1 MDNVV
6 DIFMYLEKLEVQGF
20 KSFANKNK
28 LVFSGMVDGQ
38 KRGITSVVGPNGSGK
53 SNIADAIRWVL
64 GEQSSKL
71 LRSKKSDD
79 VIFVG
84 SDKKARLNFAE
95 VSLFLNNQDPN
106 FKFKE
111 FAISDE
117 SRESLEESKK
127 DNKTEIDVVDS
138 FLMLPE
144 IVITRRVYRDGN
156 SEYLINNNKV
166 RLSDVQ
172 IFLAKASFGQKTYSV
187 IGQGM
192 VENFLNTSPAERKAF
207 FDEAT
212 GVKQYQIKRD
222 LSLGKLE
229 TSQENLSQ
237 VEMLLN
243 EIEPRLNSLT
253 RQVSKLKKRENLEKE
268 LREHQTNYYGSL
280 WQEINEKLH
289 SLNKEI
295 KEDEE
300 NKDKVKII
308 LKNKKEEVDK
318 INQESSLNDE
328 FLKLQENLSSNRD
341 KFNKLEKQKSL
352 INSWEELKFQN
363 TNNNE
368 VEYLIKEKGEKL
380 LESEK
385 IKEKLD
391 SLSAEFLK
399 QEEINSLEKELIES
413 EVKQSELQKE
423 LMKLEAL
430 LELRLEKSGNFD
442 MSFLFSRQN
451 DVQKT
456 ISQLSEE
463 INLLNPEEKNK
474 EDKLSIKV
482 EQEKELLE
490 KIEKLESELKK
501 IKEEFDPSNVN
512 KINAD
517 INSLIKKISNFE
529 NSSDL
534 SLFQKII
541 QEIKNDL
548 SELLNFV
555 SGQKFDNTIERV
567 NKKILDLK
575 KEREKINEDRN
586 NFKLELQIL
595 RNKKQQLENEKNKLE
610 REFLEINRKIES
622 NSKEQS
628 LDDLKKEKDK
638 ASLNLE
644 KIVGEVSSFKL
655 DLEKIKIEKENWQEK
670 RRSLES
676 EYRKFKDELL
686 DLENKINFIKSS
698 DSKNQAKIENLEEEI
713 RDNAFLSD
721 FKNIIFTEA
730 IIKERN
736 YLDLEIS
743 KTKEILGSLEE
754 KLSNFNKNQEEKRQY
769 LFNLQKEV
777 HELESKMHSF
787 YQKINNKQ
795 VEMAREETRMEDL
808 ENNILND
815 KIEKSIIDSY
825 KKEVDVE
832 INYEYLKNE
841 IYKIKNQLEQIGGID
856 PEVEKE
862 YFETKKRY
870 EFLFE
875 QTEDLNKTIKSLER
889 VIVELDTLIKDR
901 FDCEFK
907 VISEKFNEYFKIL
920 FNGGQAKI
928 FPIKEEPLEMDETN
942 NEQGEI
948 SKSGEGIIPQSTKN
962 LKKIKYLKKYNAIG
976 LSGVDILAVPPGKKI
991 SSVNM
996 LSGGERALTAIA
1008 LICAIISANPAPFVV
1023 LDEVDAALDEAN
1035 SERLAQILDD
1045 LSDKTQFIA
1054 ITHNRATMKR
1064 ANILYGVSMGS
1075 DGISN
1080 LLSIKLDDYVH
1091 DI

>member
-399 QEEINSLEKELIES
+399 QEEISDLEKKLTES

-442 MSFLFSRQN
+442 ISFLFSRQN
-451 DVQKT
+451 DIQKT

-463 INLLNPEEKNK
+463 ISLLNPEEKNK
-474 EDKLSIKV
+474 EDKLSTKT

-1045 LSDKTQFIA
+1045 L
-1054 ITHNRATMKR
+1054 
-1064 ANILYGVSMGS
+1064 
-1075 DGISN
+1075 
-1080 LLSIKLDDYVH
+1080 
-1091 DI
+1091 

>member
-1 MDNVV
+1 MNSLIDV
-6 DIFMYLEKLEVQGF
+6 FMYLEKLEVQGF

-28 LVFSGMVDGQ
+28 LVFSGMVDGK

-111 FAISDE
+111 FVISDE
-117 SRESLEESKK
+117 SKNSLEDSKK
-127 DNKTEIDVVDS
+127 EDKKEVDVVDS

-268 LREHQTNYYGSL
+268 LKEHQTNYYGSL
-280 WQEINEKLH
+280 WQEINGKLN
-289 SLNKEI
+289 SLSKEI
-295 KEDEE
+295 KESEE
-300 NKDKVKII
+300 EKDKVKAI
-308 LKNKKEEVDK
+308 LRNKKSEVDK

-328 FLKLQENLSSNRD
+328 FLKLQENLSFHRD
-341 KFNKLEKQKSL
+341 KFNKLEKQKNL
-352 INSWEELKFQN
+352 ISDWENLRSQN
-363 TNNNE
+363 TKDKE
-368 VEYLIKEKGEKL
+368 LEYLIKEKEEKI

-385 IKEKLD
+385 ARERLD
-391 SLSAEFLK
+391 SLSTEFLK
-399 QEEINSLEKELIES
+399 QEEISDLEKKLTES

-442 MSFLFSRQN
+442 ISFLFSRQN
-451 DVQKT
+451 DIQKT

-463 INLLNPEEKNK
+463 ISLLNPEEKNK
-474 EDKLSIKV
+474 EDKLSTKT

>member
-399 QEEINSLEKELIES
+399 QEEISDLEKKLTES

-442 MSFLFSRQN
+442 ISFLFSRQN
-451 DVQKT
+451 DIQKT

-463 INLLNPEEKNK
+463 ISLLNPEEKNK
-474 EDKLSIKV
+474 EDKLSTKT